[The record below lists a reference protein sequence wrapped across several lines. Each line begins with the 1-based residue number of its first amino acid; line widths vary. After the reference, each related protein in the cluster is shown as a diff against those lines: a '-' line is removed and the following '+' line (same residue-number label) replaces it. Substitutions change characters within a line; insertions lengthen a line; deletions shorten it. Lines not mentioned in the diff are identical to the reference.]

1 MRPLAELDVDA
12 ADEVVIARLRG
23 EIDTSNAGELT
34 ASLISALPETSRGLI
49 LDLCEVQYLDSAGI
63 HLILTLTRMLAR
75 RQQGVCLVVEPGP
88 VREVLEITLV
98 DKLAPIVGEIEQ
110 ARAQLR
116 GDPD

>member
-1 MRPLAELDVDA
+1 MRPLAELDVDT
-12 ADEVVIARLRG
+12 ADDLVIARLRG

-34 ASLISALPETSRGLI
+34 ATLAGALPDGSRGLI
-49 LDLCEVQYLDSAGI
+49 LDLCEVQYLDSAGVS
-63 HLILTLTRMLAR
+63 LILTLTRMLAR

-98 DKLAPIVGEIEQ
+98 DKLAPIVEEIEQ

-116 GDPD
+116 GT